1 MNTLQ
6 RVSESKNSNAVPC
19 DKTNAIEHAQQT
31 GGTAPSFLRVSFL
44 LKRCLNGLLDTWW
57 TAVEKDDLGLICD
70 GSADVISSYLT
81 RLTLCFLSDNVYI
94 NNYFQ
99 NTHDMITFC
108 DRSRRS
114 VASWYVAPNRV
125 YCWSLVAIS
134 LTDLVSFTGE
144 IMVHMLWFM
153 IRMR

>member
-1 MNTLQ
+1 MNCC
-6 RVSESKNSNAVPC
+6 RERR
-19 DKTNAIEHAQQT
+19 
-31 GGTAPSFLRVSFL
+31 SF
-44 LKRCLNGLLDTWW
+44 
-57 TAVEKDDLGLICD
+57 GLICE
-70 GSADVISSYLT
+70 GSDDVISFYLT

-125 YCWSLVAIS
+125 YCWSLNTIS
-134 LTDLVSFTGE
+134 LTDLVSITGE
-144 IMVHMLWFM
+144 TMVHML
-153 IRMR
+153 